1 MKVLNQKGFTL
12 IEMMIVLLII
22 SVLLLI
28 ALPSMAKNLGVAKNL
43 GCKATI
49 DLVQGQ
55 VGAYEADKEEKLT
68 DLGTLVTEKYV
79 DTVKCPNGNSL
90 ELNNGTVVEAAGK

>member
-1 MKVLNQKGFTL
+1 MKKLNEDGFTL

-22 SVLLLI
+22 SVLLMI
-28 ALPSMAKNLGVAKNL
+28 ALPSMAKNLGVAKDI

-55 VGAYEADKEEKLT
+55 LGAYEAEKGKTLT
-68 DLGTLVTEKYV
+68 DLTLLETENYV
-79 DTVKCPNGNSL
+79 DTVKCPSGKALKLENGI
-90 ELNNGTVVEAAGK
+90 VVEAAN

>member
-1 MKVLNQKGFTL
+1 MKELNEDGFTL

-28 ALPSMAKNLGVAKNL
+28 ALPSMAKNLGVAKDI

-55 VGAYEADKEEKLT
+55 VGAYEAEKGTKLT
-68 DLGTLVTEKYV
+68 DLGQLVTEDYV
-79 DTVKCPNGNSL
+79 DTVKCPSGKAL
-90 ELNNGTVVEAAGK
+90 ELQNGVVVEAGN

>member
-1 MKVLNQKGFTL
+1 MKKLNEDGFTL

-22 SVLLLI
+22 SVLLMI
-28 ALPSMAKNLGVAKNL
+28 ALPSMAKNLGVAKDI

-55 VGAYEADKEEKLT
+55 VGAYEAEKGETLNNLD
-68 DLGTLVTEKYV
+68 DLVDDYV
-79 DTVKCPNGNSL
+79 DTVKCPNGKAL
-90 ELNNGTVVEAAGK
+90 ELRNGKVVEAGS

>member
-1 MKVLNQKGFTL
+1 MKDMNEKGFTL

-43 GCKATI
+43 GCKATL

-68 DLGTLVTEKYV
+68 DLDTLVAEGYV
-79 DTVKCPNGNSL
+79 DTVKCPNGNVL
-90 ELNNGTVVEAAGK
+90 ELKGGTVVEAAD